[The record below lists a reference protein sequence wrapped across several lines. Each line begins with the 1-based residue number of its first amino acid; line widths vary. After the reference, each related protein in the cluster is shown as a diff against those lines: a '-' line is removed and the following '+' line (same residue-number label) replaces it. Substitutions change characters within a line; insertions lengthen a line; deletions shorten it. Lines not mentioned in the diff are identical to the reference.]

1 MDVRGDRTPEW
12 VHRNVMIRFLHSADW
27 QLGARFAQ
35 FGAQGARL
43 REARL
48 ETLDRTLA
56 RARELGADAFLV
68 AGDLFEDNQVDESL
82 VRSVMDRFRAS
93 APLPIYLLPGNH
105 DPDTGPDSVW
115 DRTAVRNAPAHVHV
129 LRRAGIYELAPGVAL
144 LASPLHQKLSTQDP
158 SLKLAELSS
167 GLGADVLKIGMTHGS
182 PAIESRHQTNDFPIA
197 LNAASRAGLEYLA
210 LGHWHSWMADLDG
223 GRMVMPGT
231 PEPDRFQ
238 ADGAGRVAWVEVSGP
253 RGALRVQPL
262 EVATVH
268 WRSAEFEMASAEAS
282 RATLEGMISAW
293 RAAADRTVVRVTLR
307 GMADPAELARVRSW
321 MDSALAS
328 FLVGQCVDQTRV
340 MLSDAE
346 RADLRARHPILA
358 GVLADLDR
366 LESLATGTLPG
377 AEGRMTSEAT
387 ADAEVTLSLVE
398 AKDLL
403 APARIE
409 LEQLTPEFFARI
421 RQSLFQTWQE
431 VES

>member
-1 MDVRGDRTPEW
+1 
-12 VHRNVMIRFLHSADW
+12 MIRFLHSADW

-35 FGAQGARL
+35 FGARGARL

-56 RARELGADAFLV
+56 LARERGADAFLV

-82 VRSVMDRFRAS
+82 VRSVVDRFRAC

-115 DRTAVRNAPAHVHV
+115 ERSAFRSAPSHVRV
-129 LRRAGIYELAPGVAL
+129 LRRAGIHELAPGVML
-144 LASPLHQKLSTQDP
+144 LASPLHQKLSTHDP

-167 GLGADVLKIGMTHGS
+167 GLGADVIKIGMTHGS
-182 PAIESRHQTNDFPIA
+182 PAIESRHQANDFPIA
-197 LNAASRAGLEYLA
+197 LNAASRAGLDYLA

-238 ADGAGRVAWVEVSGP
+238 ADGAGQVAWVEVSGP
-253 RGALRVQPL
+253 RGALRVRPL
-262 EVATVH
+262 EVASLH
-268 WRSAEFEMASAEAS
+268 WRSAEFELASVESS
-282 RATLEGMISAW
+282 RATLEGLISGW
-293 RAAADRTVVRVTLR
+293 REAADRTVVRVTLR
-307 GMADPAELARVRSW
+307 GMAVPAELGRVRSW
-321 MDSALAS
+321 VDAALSS
-328 FLVGQCVDQTRV
+328 FLVGQCVDQSRV
-340 MLSDAE
+340 MLSAAE
-346 RADLRARHPILA
+346 RAEMRARHPVLA

-366 LESLATGTLPG
+366 LESLATGMLPG
-377 AEGRMTSEAT
+377 AEAGLPAT
-387 ADAEVTLSLVE
+387 VDTDAESALSLVD
-398 AKDLL
+398 AKGLL

-409 LEQLTPEFFARI
+409 LERLTPELFARL